1 MCIYI
6 YHIIGLYCLEH
17 NFSVRFHVAVN
28 TFPIYLALMP
38 DNPKKL
44 IQPYWFCFLST
55 SSFKSKVKT
64 SWIEVIII
72 KVKEQSFDYFIY
84 ILFGISS

>member
-1 MCIYI
+1 
-6 YHIIGLYCLEH
+6 
-17 NFSVRFHVAVN
+17 
-28 TFPIYLALMP
+28 MP

-55 SSFKSKVKT
+55 SSFKSKVET

-84 ILFGISS
+84 VLFGISSWRYTPISVPVGEQEN